1 MKKLELPIEDRKE
14 LSKEVREKARKEK
27 EEMVEI
33 ELSKLLKFREDVQN
47 GNDGKHR
54 GEDPGIKEEQD

>member
-27 EEMVEI
+27 EGMVEI

-47 GNDGKHR
+47 GNDSKHR